1 MDIFIIGAGGG
12 NASTYTQE
20 ALSALQEAQVILGA
34 KRLLAGVPAMNSD
47 AKLWEAARPSEVC
60 DVLARLKSENS
71 GVRVVI
77 LQSGDTGFHSGCRF
91 LVGK

>member
-34 KRLLAGVPAMNSD
+34 KRLLAGCPAFRS
-47 AKLWEAARPSEVC
+47 V
-60 DVLARLKSENS
+60 
-71 GVRVVI
+71 
-77 LQSGDTGFHSGCRF
+77 
-91 LVGK
+91 